1 MNEILTLPKP
11 KYEVGYREYRRQHL
25 YTVDGKDY
33 PSVTKVLNIIGGGKT
48 NALIIWARR
57 EALKMAK
64 SEILGFMDSGKQLSH
79 VALDELMAKADKQPE
94 KIKSEAA
101 DIGSRVHAAIDDYI
115 SGKTPTMDA
124 ESRPGF
130 DNFMRWAAG
139 EGIRLI
145 AGDTSVVSLQYGYG
159 GRLDAL
165 GYDKSDNLV
174 LLDWKT
180 SNAMRDEY
188 PLQVAAY
195 AQAFAETYGVAMPG
209 RAIVVRFGKETPGD
223 FEPGEVNLPGA
234 WLAFKGALDL
244 HNAMGTALWAG
255 A

>member
-1 MNEILTLPKP
+1 MNATISLPKP
-11 KYEVGYREYRRQHL
+11 QYIVGYREYRRQHL

-33 PSVTKVLNIIGGGKT
+33 QSVTKVLNIIGGGKT
-48 NALIIWARR
+48 NALMVWARR
-57 EALKMAK
+57 EALKLAK

-79 VALDELMAKADKQPE
+79 VALDELMAKADRQPD
-94 KIKSEAA
+94 KIKTDAA
-101 DIGSRVHAAIDDYI
+101 DIGSRVHQAIDDYI
-115 SGKTPTMDA
+115 AGKTPKLEPDTK
-124 ESRPGF
+124 PGF
-130 DNFMRWAAG
+130 DNFISWAER

-145 AGDTSVVSLQYGYG
+145 SGDISVVSLQHGYG

-165 GYDKSDNLV
+165 GYDKSDKLV

-180 SNAMRDEY
+180 SNALRDEY

-195 AQAFAETYGVAMPG
+195 AHAFAETYGVMPE

-223 FEPGEVNLPGA
+223 WEPGEVNLPNA
-234 WLAFKGALDL
+234 WLAFKDALGL
-244 HNAMGTALWAG
+244 HNDMGTALWVG